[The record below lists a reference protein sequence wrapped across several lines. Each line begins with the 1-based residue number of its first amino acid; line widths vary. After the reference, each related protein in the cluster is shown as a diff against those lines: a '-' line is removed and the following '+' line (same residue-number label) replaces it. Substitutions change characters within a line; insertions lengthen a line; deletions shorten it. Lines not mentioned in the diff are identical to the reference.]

1 MIRYLKLLG
10 GLLMATALVACGGGG
25 GSPGATPNNPGGGG
39 TAKAVPAAVDIFA
52 STPTLSSA
60 ANSTVNFTVV
70 VKDANNQAIPDQTVT
85 FSATS
90 GNLTGALPPPS
101 TGAAGQ
107 AITSVSLSPGADRST
122 RDITVTARAGNV
134 TSTIVIPV
142 VGTTISVSGDSSI
155 ILGAQTTFTAKAVD
169 SGGNPIP
176 GATLQISSALGNG
189 LSATSVTTNSQGAG
203 TFVYTATRSGL
214 DTISVTSL
222 GVTSRATISV
232 SSDEF
237 RFVAPASGTTIG
249 IGVPQ
254 AVTVRFLSGGV
265 PVAGAAV
272 TFSTTRGSVSPA
284 VVTTGADGQ
293 ASTTVLSTSSGPANV
308 VAQVA
313 GAQATLP
320 VIFVAT
326 SPATLV
332 LQANPGAV
340 PPNATGSTANQ
351 STLQA
356 TVRDAAG
363 NPVSGRTVNFTAVV
377 DGSNGII
384 SPGTSVTDANGIAIA
399 QFIPGALTT
408 ANNGVVIQ
416 ATVLGTGVV
425 GNATLTVSGQ
435 ALFISIATGNVIGNL
450 DVNTYEKEFA
460 VYVTDVNGAPAANRV
475 VTLSVWA
482 DNYWKGT
489 LGQSEDGGWGYSSTP
504 TFCLNEDGN
513 RNGILDG
520 GEDVN
525 NNGKLEPGLPVVVTP
540 SVTTDST
547 GFATFKLRY
556 GENYANWVSTTIT
569 ARAVVGGTESVRT
582 QTYFLFASAP
592 DMAADNP
599 PASVISPFGTA
610 TSCTNPN

>member
-1 MIRYLKLLG
+1 
-10 GLLMATALVACGGGG
+10 
-25 GSPGATPNNPGGGG
+25 
-39 TAKAVPAAVDIFA
+39 
-52 STPTLSSA
+52 
-60 ANSTVNFTVV
+60 
-70 VKDANNQAIPDQTVT
+70 
-85 FSATS
+85 
-90 GNLTGALPPPS
+90 
-101 TGAAGQ
+101 
-107 AITSVSLSPGADRST
+107 
-122 RDITVTARAGNV
+122 
-134 TSTIVIPV
+134 
-142 VGTTISVSGDSSI
+142 
-155 ILGAQTTFTAKAVD
+155 
-169 SGGNPIP
+169 
-176 GATLQISSALGNG
+176 
-189 LSATSVTTNSQGAG
+189 
-203 TFVYTATRSGL
+203 
-214 DTISVTSL
+214 
-222 GVTSRATISV
+222 
-232 SSDEF
+232 
-237 RFVAPASGTTIG
+237 
-249 IGVPQ
+249 
-254 AVTVRFLSGGV
+254 VRFLSGGA